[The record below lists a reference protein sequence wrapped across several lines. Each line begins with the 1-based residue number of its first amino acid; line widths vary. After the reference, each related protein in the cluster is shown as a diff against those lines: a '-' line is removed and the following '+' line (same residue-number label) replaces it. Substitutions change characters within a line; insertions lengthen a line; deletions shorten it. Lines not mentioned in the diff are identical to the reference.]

1 MTHWSEGEILQPIDV
16 FLILQWWCKSSGNS
30 FCVLGQQPRN
40 CCVTAMRMS
49 SVFESLD
56 SVASYS
62 VTANLTFQCSCGDS
76 DVCILMLKPSAF
88 SKVWY
93 WKWLISFEKKFCFTA
108 TATPQI
114 EDFICYFISYE
125 GLHFLVQY
133 QRKFLSW
140 KTEIFLLGK
149 ECK

>member
-16 FLILQWWCKSSGNS
+16 FLILRWWCKSSGNS

-62 VTANLTFQCSCGDS
+62 VPANLTFQCSCGNS

-93 WKWLISFEKKFCFTA
+93 WKWLISFEKEFCFTA
-108 TATPQI
+108 TATPPNWR
-114 EDFICYFISYE
+114 FHLLFY
-125 GLHFLVQY
+125 LLWRVT
-133 QRKFLSW
+133 FLSSVSA
-140 KTEIFLLGK
+140 KISLLK
-149 ECK
+149 NWHLSFR